1 MCAKPVMRQRAEA
14 YAQELEAEREA
25 RMDQDE
31 PVCRICYEGRDAGV
45 LLRPCSCAGS
55 IGAIHATCLARWL
68 ATRPEL
74 VQRGCDVC
82 RAPWDCV
89 RRPTVRAF
97 ARHHDWPATGARLLR
112 TVVAAP
118 AGGGGGDPDAAR
130 AAAAAA
136 ALARLALRAAA
147 FAMAVRQ
154 GRLALKLFAWGVRCV
169 LAVDSRVDA
178 LLLPGPVA
186 DCLARLFPGLPC
198 LQSAAAL
205 PAAPSLARRT
215 VARVVAFAAR
225 PREQYVAPPVPGPDL
240 VLGAVMLAL
249 DARWLKRKLGPG
261 LRRGEPLRRMVPRAV
276 GLIIAEPGGAFEDVA
291 IVVDHLVTSPLLVLH
306 WLCVFPSYVYALR
319 LLLARCGLLA
329 ADARTLDLEFGEG
342 VAYHVALLAGAACV
356 GTVLAALARGVLDE
370 HNRWAASYVTRDL
383 SVGRGP

>member
-1 MCAKPVMRQRAEA
+1 MMRQRAEA
-14 YAQELEAEREA
+14 YAQEIEAERES

-82 RAPWDCV
+82 GAPWDCV

-97 ARHHDWPATGARLLR
+97 ARHHDWPAAGARLLR

-118 AGGGGGDPDAAR
+118 AGGDGGDPDAAR

-147 FAMAVRQ
+147 FAAAVRQ
-154 GRLALKLFAWGVRCV
+154 GRLALKVFAWGVRCV

-205 PAAPSLARRT
+205 GPPAAPSLARRF
-215 VARVVAFAAR
+215 VARAAAFAAR
-225 PREQYVAPPVPGPDL
+225 PRAPVASPPAHGPDL

-249 DARWLKRKLGPG
+249 DARWLKRTLGTG
-261 LRRGEPLRRMVPRAV
+261 LQRGEPLRRMVPRAV

-291 IVVDHLVTSPLLVLH
+291 TVVDHLVTSPLLVLH
-306 WLCVFPSYVYALR
+306 WLCVFPSYVYVLR

-329 ADARTLDLEFGEG
+329 ADARTLDLESGEG

-356 GTVLAALARGVLDE
+356 GTVLAALTRGVLDE
-370 HNRWAASYVTRDL
+370 YNRWAASYVIRDL
-383 SVGRGP
+383 SVGRHP